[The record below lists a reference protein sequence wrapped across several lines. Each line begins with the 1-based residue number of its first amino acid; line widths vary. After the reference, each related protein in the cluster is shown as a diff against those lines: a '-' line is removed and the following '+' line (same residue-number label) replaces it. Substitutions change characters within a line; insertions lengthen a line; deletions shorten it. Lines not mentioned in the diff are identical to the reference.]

1 MLAPESLITLAYVK
15 FFDINRVH
23 FDDGP
28 RLDSETIPHPSH
40 NAFVM
45 TPAQFIAKWQHN
57 PLSERAGS
65 QAFFLDLCAM
75 LGVPTPAD
83 PDNYCFERGATR
95 TGAGHGWADV
105 WMRGH
110 FGWENKGPGGDL
122 AGALRQLMTYALA
135 LDNPPLLVVS
145 NRALTE
151 IHTHFTG
158 TPSETH
164 TIRLEDI
171 GTPENQQKL
180 RWLFTDPEK
189 FRPGR
194 TVLDI
199 TADAAGR
206 FADIARSMTE
216 RGHDPQ
222 KVAHFLIQCLFCMF
236 AEDIGLLPRKLF
248 ERVIDKRQG
257 DAGKLTR
264 SIAELFEAMRTGGDF
279 LLEDI
284 AWFNGGL
291 FEHIDVVDMI
301 PAEIDALLRASRM
314 DWSSIEPS
322 ILGTLFE
329 RGLDPKVRAP
339 LGANYTDPGTIMKLV
354 GPVVVAPLER
364 EWDAAK
370 ARIAPLID
378 KYQAGGKGSQ
388 KALQEAEALFLGH
401 LERLRNFRVLDPACG
416 SGNFLYLS
424 LRALKDLEHR
434 ANLDAEALGLHR
446 QLTIETSPDNVL
458 GLEINAYAAELAR
471 VTVWIGE
478 IQWMFK
484 HGYDCRRNPIL
495 ATLGHIEHRDAL
507 IQYEQGTDWDGIDP
521 VTGEATHGEMGF
533 ASNAPW
539 PACDVIVGNPP
550 FLGDKRM
557 RAELGSAYVDCLRRE
572 YKGRVP
578 GGADLVTYWFE
589 RAREQIEAGQCQAA
603 GLVATQAIRNGA
615 NRKVLD
621 RIVETTRIVEAW
633 SDEEWVNEGAA
644 VRVSLVVFGKSESV
658 RLNGAT
664 VGRINA
670 DLTSGDGGLDITTGQ
685 VLSENSG
692 VCFMGT
698 TKVGAFDIEGDKARQ
713 WLLVP
718 NPNGQPSSDVVKPW
732 ANGQDIAKRP
742 SDTWI
747 IDFGVDMAEME
758 ASLYEQP
765 FAHVQEHVRPDRL
778 TQRRDAYRNRWW
790 IHAEA
795 RPGLRKALN
804 GNARYIATV
813 RVAKHRFFVWLST
826 AVLPDSRL
834 YAICRADDTTF
845 GILSSRIHE
854 EWALANA
861 SIHGDGDEGGRPTYN
876 AKSCFETFPFP
887 TGMTPADT
895 AAGAPEGAAA
905 EAVAAAARRLDALRS
920 NWLNPA
926 DWVDWVITPAEE
938 AAGFPKRPVARPGHE
953 AELKKRT
960 LTNLYNQRPAWLAN
974 AHQALDASV
983 AAAYG
988 WADYTPA
995 MPDDEILRRLLQL
1008 NLERA

>member
-1 MLAPESLITLAYVK
+1 
-15 FFDINRVH
+15 
-23 FDDGP
+23 
-28 RLDSETIPHPSH
+28 
-40 NAFVM
+40 M

-57 PLSERAGS
+57 PLSERAGA
-65 QAFFLDLCAM
+65 QPFFLDLCAM
-75 LGVPTPAD
+75 LGVPTPTD

-206 FADIARSMTE
+206 FADIAQSMTA

-222 KVAHFLIQCLFCMF
+222 QIAHFLIQCLFCMF

-248 ERVIDKRQG
+248 ERIIDKRQG
-257 DAGKLTR
+257 DSGKLAH
-264 SIAELFEAMRTGGDF
+264 SITELFQAMRAGGDF

-291 FEHIDVVDMI
+291 FEHVDVPEMT
-301 PAEIDALLRASRM
+301 PAEVDALLKASKM

-471 VTVWIGE
+471 ITVWIGE

-550 FLGDKRM
+550 FLGDKFM
-557 RAELGSAYVDCLRRE
+557 RTELGSAYVDCLRRE
-572 YKGRVP
+572 FKGRVP

-603 GLVATQAIRNGA
+603 GLVATNSIRGGA

-621 RIVETTRIVEAW
+621 RILEATRIFEAW
-633 SDEEWVNEGAA
+633 SDEPWVNEGAA
-644 VRVSLVVFGKSESV
+644 VRVSLVCFGNRQGA
-658 RLNGAT
+658 RLNSEP
-664 VGRINA
+664 VSMIHA
-670 DLTSGDGGLDITTGQ
+670 DLTADVEGSNGTVNLTSAKPLCVNEGTAFSGITKKGKFE
-685 VLSENSG
+685 LSRQDAITFLNLSG
-692 VCFMGT
+692 
-698 TKVGAFDIEGDKARQ
+698 
-713 WLLVP
+713 
-718 NPNGQPSSDVVKPW
+718 NPNGKPNSDVIAPWKNGASVTGRDTEQWIINFEEMNETEASCYEAPFARVTTLVKPQRLATGSPAERREW
-732 ANGQDIAKRP
+732 WKLGRRAPAMFQAIANLPRFIVTLET
-742 SDTWI
+742 S
-747 IDFGVDMAEME
+747 
-758 ASLYEQP
+758 
-765 FAHVQEHVRPDRL
+765 
-778 TQRRDAYRNRWW
+778 
-790 IHAEA
+790 
-795 RPGLRKALN
+795 
-804 GNARYIATV
+804 
-813 RVAKHRFFVWLST
+813 KHRTFSWLQPPT
-826 AVLPDSRL
+826 VPDKNL
-834 YAICRADDTTF
+834 VVIARADDVTF
-845 GILSSRIHE
+845 GILHSRFHE
-854 EWALANA
+854 LWSLGLCTWMGVGNDPRYT
-861 SIHGDGDEGGRPTYN
+861 S
-876 AKSCFETFPFP
+876 KSTFRTFPFP

-895 AAGAPEGAAA
+895 AAGAPEGVAA
-905 EAVAAAARRLDALRS
+905 EAIAAAARRLDELRS

-926 DWVDWVITPAEE
+926 DWVDWVITPEEE

-974 AHQALDASV
+974 AHQALDAAV

>member
-1 MLAPESLITLAYVK
+1 
-15 FFDINRVH
+15 
-23 FDDGP
+23 
-28 RLDSETIPHPSH
+28 
-40 NAFVM
+40 M
-45 TPAQFIAKWQHN
+45 TPAAFIAKWKDN

-65 QAFFLDLCAM
+65 QAFFLDLCNM
-75 LGVPTPAD
+75 LGVPTPSD

-145 NRALTE
+145 NRELTE

-164 TIRLEDI
+164 TIRLEDV

-180 RWLFTDPEK
+180 RWLFTDPER

-206 FADIARSMTE
+206 FADIAKSMTA
-216 RGHDPQ
+216 RGHEPQ
-222 KVAHFLIQCLFCMF
+222 KIAHFLIQCLFCMF
-236 AEDIGLLPRKLF
+236 AEDIGLLPRKMF

-257 DAGKLTR
+257 DARKLAV
-264 SIAELFEAMRTGGDF
+264 SVAELFAAMRSGGDF

-284 AWFNGGL
+284 AYFNGGL
-291 FEHIDVVDMI
+291 FEHIDVVEMI
-301 PAEIDALLRASRM
+301 PEEIDALLKASKM

-354 GPVVVAPLER
+354 GPVVVEPLER
-364 EWDAAK
+364 EWDSAK
-370 ARIAPLID
+370 AKIGPLVA
-378 KYQAGGKGSQ
+378 KYQAGGRGSQ
-388 KALQEAEALFLGH
+388 TAGQEAQALFLRH

-446 QLTIETSPDNVL
+446 QLTIETCPDNVL

-478 IQWMFK
+478 IQWMLK

-495 ATLGHIEHRDAL
+495 ARLDHIENRDAL
-507 IQYEQGTDWDGIDP
+507 ISADGT
-521 VTGEATHGEMGF
+521 EA
-533 ASNAPW
+533 AW
-539 PACDVIVGNPP
+539 PTCDAIVGNPP
-550 FLGDKRM
+550 FVGNKKMLGELGDEYTGK
-557 RAELGSAYVDCLRRE
+557 LRRLFD
-572 YKGRVP
+572 GRLP
-578 GGADLVTYWFE
+578 GGVDLVTYWFE
-589 RAREQIEAGQCQAA
+589 KARAQIKAELCKLG
-603 GLVATQAIRNGA
+603 GLVTTQAIRKGA
-615 NRKVLD
+615 NRTVLD
-621 RIVETTRIVEAW
+621 RIVADTPIFEAW
-633 SDEEWVNEGAA
+633 SDEEWVNDGAN
-644 VRVSLVVFGKSESV
+644 VRVSLVAFGESGSESAK
-658 RLNGAT
+658 LNGAT
-664 VGRINA
+664 VGRIYA
-670 DLTSGDGGLDITTGQ
+670 DLTPADGGVDVTTIQ
-685 VLSENSG
+685 TLSDNGG

-698 TKVGAFDIEGDKARQ
+698 TKVGAFDIEGHIARQ
-713 WLLVP
+713 WLLAP
-718 NPNGQPSSDVVKPW
+718 NPSGLPSSDVVKRW

-747 IDFGVDMAEME
+747 IDFGTDMAEQD
-758 ASLYEQP
+758 ASLYELP
-765 FAHVQEHVRPDRL
+765 FAHVQEHVKPDRL
-778 TQRRDAYRNRWW
+778 NQRRDAYRNRWW
-790 IHAEA
+790 LHAEA
-795 RPGLRKALN
+795 RPGLRKELARCH
-804 GNARYIATV
+804 RYIATV
-813 RVAKHRFFVWLST
+813 RVAKHRFFVWLPA

-845 GILSSRIHE
+845 GILSSRLHE
-854 EWALANA
+854 VWALTNA
-861 SIHGDGDEGGRPTYN
+861 SRHGDGDEGGRPTYN

-887 TGMTPADT
+887 AGMSPADT
-895 AAGAPEGAAA
+895 ATGAPEGPAAGA
-905 EAVAAAARRLDALRS
+905 IAATARRLAELRD

-926 DWVDWVITPAEE
+926 EWVERVPEIVPGYPDRLIP
-938 AAGFPKRPVARPGHE
+938 RQGHE
-953 AELKKRT
+953 TELKKRT
-960 LTNLYNQRPAWLAN
+960 LTNLYNLRPAWLAN
-974 AHQALDASV
+974 AHLALDAAV

-988 WADYTPA
+988 WADYTPE
-995 MPDDEILRRLLQL
+995 MPDDEILRRLLEL
-1008 NLERA
+1008 NHERS

>member
-1 MLAPESLITLAYVK
+1 V
-15 FFDINRVH
+15 
-23 FDDGP
+23 
-28 RLDSETIPHPSH
+28 
-40 NAFVM
+40 
-45 TPAQFIAKWQHN
+45 TPAAFIAKWKDN

-75 LGVPTPAD
+75 LGVPGPGD

-158 TPSETH
+158 TPSEVH
-164 TIRLEDI
+164 TLRLEDI

-180 RWLFTDPEK
+180 RWLFTDPER

-206 FADIARSMTE
+206 FADIAKSMTG

-222 KVAHFLIQCLFCMF
+222 QTAHFLIQCLFCMF

-248 ERVIDKRQG
+248 ERIIDKRQG
-257 DAGKLTR
+257 DAGKLAV
-264 SIAELFEAMRTGGDF
+264 SVAELFGAMRKGGDF

-291 FEHIDVVDMI
+291 FEHIDVVEMI
-301 PAEIDALLRASRM
+301 PAEIDALLKASRM

-329 RGLDPKVRAP
+329 RGLDPRIRAP
-339 LGANYTDPGTIMKLV
+339 LGANYTDPGTILKLV
-354 GPVVVAPLER
+354 GPVIVEPLER
-364 EWDAAK
+364 EWAAAK
-370 ARIAPLID
+370 ARIAPLVD

-388 KALQEAEALFLGH
+388 KALQDAQALFLGH

-446 QLTIETSPDNVL
+446 QLTIETGPDNVL

-478 IQWMFK
+478 IQWMFR

-495 ATLGHIEHRDAL
+495 APLSHIENRDAL
-507 IQYEQGTDWDGIDP
+507 INPDGS
-521 VTGEATHGEMGF
+521 EA
-533 ASNAPW
+533 AW
-539 PACDVIVGNPP
+539 PRCDVIVGNPP

-557 RAELGSAYVDCLRRE
+557 RAELGADTTAAIRRCYE
-572 YKGRVP
+572 GRVP

-589 RAREQIEAGQCQAA
+589 KARAQIEAGQCEAA
-603 GLVATQAIRNGA
+603 GLVATNSIRGGA

-621 RIVETTRIVEAW
+621 RIVQSTRIFEAW
-633 SDEEWVNEGAA
+633 SDEPWVNEGAA
-644 VRVSLVVFGKSESV
+644 VRVSLVCLGDRPDAYLDGQAVS
-658 RLNGAT
+658 A
-664 VGRINA
+664 INA
-670 DLTSGDGGLDITTGQ
+670 DLSTSGSGADEQHRGNLTLAKPLTENQKTAYIGIQKTGPFDIPGELARRWLGLPNPHGQPNTVVVKPWFNGLDITRR
-685 VLSENSG
+685 NRD
-692 VCFMGT
+692 F
-698 TKVGAFDIEGDKARQ
+698 
-713 WLLVP
+713 
-718 NPNGQPSSDVVKPW
+718 
-732 ANGQDIAKRP
+732 
-742 SDTWI
+742 WI
-747 IDFGVDMAEME
+747 IDFGTDMPHDDA
-758 ASLYEQP
+758 ALYEAP
-765 FAHVQEHVRPDRL
+765 FGYAKEHVQPTRVGKR
-778 TQRRDAYRNRWW
+778 
-790 IHAEA
+790 EA
-795 RPGLRKALN
+795 RTNEQWWRFQW
-804 GNARYIATV
+804 ARPLMRQAIKGIPRFIVTPEV
-813 RVAKHRFFVWLST
+813 SKHRVFAWVKHPI
-826 AVLPDSRL
+826 VPDKNL
-834 YAICRADDTTF
+834 TVIARADDTTF
-845 GILSSRIHE
+845 GILHSRFHE
-854 EWALANA
+854 LWSLKLCTWLGVGN
-861 SIHGDGDEGGRPTYN
+861 DPRYTPTTI
-876 AKSCFETFPFP
+876 FETFPFP
-887 TGMTPADT
+887 AGMTPADT
-895 AAGAPEGAAA
+895 AAGAPSGPAA
-905 EAVAAAARRLDALRS
+905 EAIAIAARRLTELRD

-926 DWVDWVITPAEE
+926 EWIERVPEVVPGYPDRLVPRA
-938 AAGFPKRPVARPGHE
+938 GHE
-953 AELKKRT
+953 AELKQRT
-960 LTNLYNQRPAWLAN
+960 LTHLYNQRPAWLDN
-974 AHQALDASV
+974 AHQAVDAAV

-988 WADYTPA
+988 WADYTPG
-995 MPDDEILRRLLQL
+995 MPDDEILQRLLAL
-1008 NLERA
+1008 NLQRAQG